1 MLRIDNQRARSREA
15 EPGADPGFSKS
26 QRRNPVRGRK
36 PPAGLSL
43 DRGGFA
49 PTTVCPARPRG
60 AWLVA
65 ALPREDDRPEPGLG
79 DAADRPL
86 SGPGRDPA
94 GCLPGGT
101 AFRNAIAAPMWSC
114 WPP

>member
-36 PPAGLSL
+36 PAAGLSL
-43 DRGGFA
+43 DRAGFA

-65 ALPREDDRPEPGLG
+65 ALPREDARPEPGPG
-79 DAADRPL
+79 DAPDCPL
-86 SGPGRDPA
+86 SGQRRA
-94 GCLPGGT
+94 AAHRLS
-101 AFRNAIAAPMWSC
+101 AAPLC
-114 WPP
+114 ATLY